1 MKSKLKMTQCIH
13 SDSYHNDQGSPQ
25 PPLYDTSL
33 FAFESTQAMRDVM
46 EGKTPGAF
54 YSRYGMNPTITALEG
69 KLAQLD
75 NAEAS
80 LAFSSGMAAISSLF
94 MHFASQGILCVG
106 DVYGGTQQLLSKQ
119 LPALGIKTF
128 SLQKTDLKAV
138 EALLQAEKPALVF
151 IETPSNPTLQL
162 QDIHRLAKLVHEYDA
177 LLAVDNTFAT
187 PVNQCPIA
195 LGADFTVQSATKYL
209 GGHSDLTAGVLSGR
223 IVQLEAI
230 NDWRKNL
237 GQTISTEVAH
247 KLSRSLLTLA
257 LRVERHNFNA
267 QRVADYLDTHPKVH
281 KTCYPGLKG
290 DPQHDFIHQQ
300 MSGFGGM
307 VSFYI
312 KGDAAMAERFVDLL
326 KVFAIAPSLGG
337 VESLATQ
344 PIYTSHFGLSEEI
357 LKQAD
362 VDGSLIRLSVGL
374 EDIKDLINDLEQAFS
389 RCQ

>member
-1 MKSKLKMTQCIH
+1 MKSKLTMTQCIH
-13 SDSYHNDQGSPQ
+13 SDTYKNDQGSPQ

-33 FAFESTQAMRDVM
+33 FAFESTRAMREVI
-46 EGKTPGAF
+46 EGRTPGAF
-54 YSRYGMNPTITALEG
+54 YSRYGMNPTIIALED

-75 NAEAS
+75 QAEAS
-80 LAFSSGMAAISSLF
+80 LAFSSGMAAISAMF
-94 MHFASQGILCVG
+94 MRFARQGILCLG
-106 DVYGGTQQLLSKQ
+106 DVYGGTQQLLTQQ

-128 SLQKTDLKAV
+128 SLQKTDLNEV
-138 EALLQAEKPALVF
+138 EIALKTHKPGLVF
-151 IETPSNPTLQL
+151 IETPSNPTLLL
-162 QDIHRLAKLVHEYDA
+162 QNISKLAKLVHANGA

-187 PVNQCPIA
+187 PINQCPIK

-223 IVQLEAI
+223 RLQLDAI
-230 NDWRKNL
+230 NEWRKNL
-237 GQTISTEVAH
+237 GQTIATEVAH

-257 LRVERHNFNA
+257 LRVERHNLNA
-267 QRVADYLDTHPKVH
+267 QLVADYLDTHPKVR
-281 KTCYPGLKG
+281 KTCYPGLASH
-290 DPQHDFIHQQ
+290 PQHTVVSQQ

-312 KGDAAMAERFVDLL
+312 DGDAAMAERFIDLL

-344 PIYTSHFGLSEEI
+344 PIYTSHYGLSEEI
-357 LKQAD
+357 LRQAS

-374 EDIKDLINDLEQAFS
+374 EDVKDLIDDLDQAL
-389 RCQ
+389 RLCH

>member
-1 MKSKLKMTQCIH
+1 
-13 SDSYHNDQGSPQ
+13 
-25 PPLYDTSL
+25 
-33 FAFESTQAMRDVM
+33 
-46 EGKTPGAF
+46 
-54 YSRYGMNPTITALEG
+54 
-69 KLAQLD
+69 
-75 NAEAS
+75 
-80 LAFSSGMAAISSLF
+80 
-94 MHFASQGILCVG
+94 
-106 DVYGGTQQLLSKQ
+106 
-119 LPALGIKTF
+119 
-128 SLQKTDLKAV
+128 
-138 EALLQAEKPALVF
+138 LVF

-209 GGHSDLTAGVLSGR
+209 GGHSDLTAGVLSGPV
-223 IVQLEAI
+223 VQLEAI

-267 QRVADYLDTHPKVH
+267 QRVADYLDTHPKVR

-290 DPQHDFIHQQ
+290 HQKHDFIHQQ

-312 KGDAAMAERFVDLL
+312 DGDAAMAERFVDLL
-326 KVFAIAPSLGG
+326 NVFTIAPSLGG

-344 PIYTSHFGLSEEI
+344 PIYTSHFGLSEET

-389 RCQ
+389 RC